1 MERSIEILQIL
12 RRGMETML
20 QDVDNSSVRY
30 TRIFNFNER
39 RVGLRMEVSERGQ
52 EFIPMGRI
60 DVLEIPTNNGR
71 VTCSCTL
78 TELQTGNSQ
87 RDHSTPENVQGT
99 GKECEKVF
107 VFFRK
112 VLALDQKPVSR
123 VRRQKLLMQRN
134 QQERVFHQ
142 FKRGSQAEPQ
152 GLAAKKIFWFNLG
165 DLTNFFQFSKVD
177 FFRVSN
183 DGHEN
188 RLGLYLFLVKTS
200 QIFDIGVLN

>member
-1 MERSIEILQIL
+1 MLASHKKKFINTVASILDLLRNCTVQMERSIEILQIL

-87 RDHSTPENVQGT
+87 RIILRLKNVQERE
-99 GKECEKVF
+99 KECEKVF

-123 VRRQKLLMQRN
+123 VPQT
-134 QQERVFHQ
+134 EIVHAEESTGEGFPTSS
-142 FKRGSQAEPQ
+142 RGAHKQSP
-152 GLAAKKIFWFNLG
+152 K
-165 DLTNFFQFSKVD
+165 D
-177 FFRVSN
+177 
-183 DGHEN
+183 
-188 RLGLYLFLVKTS
+188 
-200 QIFDIGVLN
+200 